1 MSSPAG
7 RTVLVVEDEAFVRML
22 VVQTL
27 EDAGYAV
34 RQAAEAIAAMDA
46 LRADDAISLM
56 ITDVGLPGLDGRRL
70 ADQARQHRPDMKVL
84 LMTGY
89 TESAHVEKVLPLGMS
104 IIRKPFDL
112 EEFTA
117 RAEQLLDG

>member
-1 MSSPAG
+1 MSSPDG
-7 RTVLVVEDEAFVRML
+7 RTVLVVEDEAFVRLL
-22 VVQTL
+22 VVQAL

-34 RQAAEAIAAMDA
+34 RQAAEAVAAMDA
-46 LRADDAISLM
+46 LRADDGIRLM

-89 TESAHVEKVLPLGMS
+89 AATAQVETALPSGIAL
-104 IIRKPFDL
+104 INKPFDVDDLMAKAVALL
-112 EEFTA
+112 E
-117 RAEQLLDG
+117 L